1 VDDEEV
7 GMSDSTDAPEE
18 SEDEIR
24 RKFREA
30 LNRKKAKGDAA
41 PRGHLSAGQGVG
53 PASNDKSQRQFRRK
67 SGG

>member
-1 VDDEEV
+1 MAE
-7 GMSDSTDAPEE
+7 GTDQPEGT
-18 SEDEIR
+18 EDEVH

-30 LNRKKAKGDAA
+30 LERKKAKGKDS

>member
-1 VDDEEV
+1 MADTDDQQP
-7 GMSDSTDAPEE
+7 DS
-18 SEDEIR
+18 SEDEVH

-30 LNRKKAKGDAA
+30 LERKKAKGQSAQ
-41 PRGHLSAGQGVG
+41 RGHLSAGQGVG

>member
-1 VDDEEV
+1 MAETGDQHPD
-7 GMSDSTDAPEE
+7 GT
-18 SEDEIR
+18 EDEVR

-30 LNRKKAKGDAA
+30 LEQKRAKGRSADRGQRSAA
-41 PRGHLSAGQGVG
+41 QGVG